1 MSTFNQGETPRV
13 CPRCKAILPP
23 GEATCYSCGFQI
35 AHVQPNSTTQPTQSH
50 LPPITGK
57 DRSRIHYQAAFIYFI
72 SVFLVIVLFGYLLLH
87 SAGISLSTF
96 LPHGAAT
103 PSTVAYPVPK
113 GTALLSDNFLS
124 DACGWNLQGS
134 LGNYALT
141 LDNGRL
147 TREIDQHNLL

>member
-1 MSTFNQGETPRV
+1 MSAFNQGQSPRI

-35 AHVQPNSTTQPTQSH
+35 AYVQPKSTAQPAQSH
-50 LPPITGK
+50 HGPITGK

-113 GTALLSDNFLS
+113 GPALLSDNFLS
-124 DACGWNLQGS
+124 DAYGWNLQV
-134 LGNYALT
+134 L
-141 LDNGRL
+141 
-147 TREIDQHNLL
+147 REIT